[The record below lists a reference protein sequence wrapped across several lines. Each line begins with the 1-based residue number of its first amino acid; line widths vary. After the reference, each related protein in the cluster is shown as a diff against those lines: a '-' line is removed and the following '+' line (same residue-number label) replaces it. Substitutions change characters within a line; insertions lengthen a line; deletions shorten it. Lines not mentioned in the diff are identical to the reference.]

1 MSEQPIIFKAQLSP
15 VQSGM
20 MLGPDALQVK
30 LIPQAMDR
38 ELAGAL
44 YDLLESSFNVTIRDR
59 MGDISF
65 VASFPDTRTAIGL
78 NKKTP
83 QLQILIP
90 KADSLTGLRLY
101 ALYGVVFD
109 VEIDDGKGK
118 KKEPK
123 ESGPFAV
130 YWQLMGAK
138 RALQSAD
145 LWQVLKVD
153 SQKAVKPALYEVFHG

>member
-44 YDLLESSFNVTIRDR
+44 YDLLESSFKVTIKDR

-65 VASFPDTRTAIGL
+65 VAF
-78 NKKTP
+78 
-83 QLQILIP
+83 IP
-90 KADSLTGLRLY
+90 
-101 ALYGVVFD
+101 
-109 VEIDDGKGK
+109 
-118 KKEPK
+118 
-123 ESGPFAV
+123 
-130 YWQLMGAK
+130 
-138 RALQSAD
+138 
-145 LWQVLKVD
+145 
-153 SQKAVKPALYEVFHG
+153 